1 MSLVENKIKT
11 ILANVLKL
19 DASQIGDD
27 ASMENLDEW
36 DSLRQLSLILTIEDE
51 LGVSIP
57 DSEVQYL
64 TSLRSLTEW
73 LSSDA

>member
-1 MSLVENKIKT
+1 MSIEVNQIKS
-11 ILANVLKL
+11 ILASVLKL
-19 DASQIGDD
+19 DPSQITDQ
-27 ASMENLDEW
+27 ASMENLPEW

-73 LSSDA
+73 LASDA